1 MKTTCR
7 LPVLL
12 LLIVIASSCVLNRKL
27 TGPELIIAPLSD
39 TTRIKE
45 GTLIYS
51 LPMTIFTVRVEME
64 RTINLPGPYAKFAE
78 ELLGLKDVIMNE
90 EEQWTIRNVSVN
102 SHEEADPSE
111 FYVIETG
118 SMLATNA
125 LALKKE
131 GLILDVNPQM
141 NYEGAD
147 ITVSKEI
154 NLDQFRSFDLGS
166 DEYYVTDTDTAY
178 RRVKVDNEFIRIPY
192 IVETKKKLSESQ
204 LAERTARRLMD
215 LRDGKLMI
223 LTGEAN
229 VFPQSDA
236 AINEINRM
244 EKEYT
249 ELFTGKSFSEKR
261 TFTYQFVPQKEQA
274 GKPVTLFRF
283 SEATGPGDVSSNN
296 GTAVSVTLNPEQK
309 TKELTLLTR
318 QEPDPLAPK
327 IDKLYYRVPDVV
339 NMRIRVGEDTLYTS
353 RKLVYQFGEI
363 LQLPANY
370 LIGK

>member
-7 LPVLL
+7 LSIIL
-12 LLIVIASSCVLNRKL
+12 LLIMIASSCVSNRKL
-27 TGPELIIAPLSD
+27 TGPEYVIAPLSD
-39 TTRIKE
+39 TTKINE

-51 LPMTIFTVRVEME
+51 LPMTIFTVSIEMD
-64 RTINLPGPYAKFAE
+64 RTINLPGPYAKYAE
-78 ELLGLKDVIMNE
+78 ELLGLKNVIINE
-90 EEQWTIRNVSVN
+90 DEQWTIRSVSVS

-118 SMLATNA
+118 SMLTTNA

-131 GLILDVNPQM
+131 GLILDLNPGM
-141 NYEGAD
+141 NHKAA
-147 ITVSKEI
+147 IVSGNKEI
-154 NLDQFRSFDLGS
+154 NLNQFRSFDLGS
-166 DEYYVTDTDTAY
+166 DEYYYTDTDTAY

-204 LAERTARRLMD
+204 LAERAARRLMD

-236 AINEINRM
+236 AINEINSL

-249 ELFTGKSFSEKR
+249 ELFTGKSLNEIR
-261 TFTYQFVPQKEQA
+261 TFTYQLIPQKELS

-283 SEATGPGDVSSNN
+283 SEVTGPEDTSSGN

-318 QEPDPLAPK
+318 QESDPLAPK
-327 IDKLYYRVPDVV
+327 IDKLYYRMPDVV
-339 NMRIRVGEDTLYTS
+339 NMTIRMGDETLYNS

-363 LQLPANY
+363 MQLPSNY
-370 LIGK
+370 IIGK